1 MLSYEIKKMLDR
13 NLKQFHISPYN
24 EIKRVPMFEFVNI
37 TKALAEENRLRILM
51 ALEGEELC
59 VCQLIELLELAP
71 STVSKHVSV
80 LRQARLVEGRKDGRW
95 MYYYLADKS
104 APSEVTEAIAW
115 VKKSLSGNS
124 RILKDAKRLK
134 DILKIDREVLCR
146 RQTASGADETTQVAQ
161 I

>member
-1 MLSYEIKKMLDR
+1 MRRIT
-13 NLKQFHISPYN
+13 
-24 EIKRVPMFEFVNI
+24 MFEFVNI

-71 STVSKHVSV
+71 STVSKHMSV

-95 MYYYLADKS
+95 MFYRLADAS

-115 VKKSLSGNS
+115 VKTSLVGNG
-124 RILKDAKRLK
+124 RIRADAKRLK
-134 DILKIDREVLCR
+134 DILKIDREVLCS
-146 RQTASGADETTQVAQ
+146 RQARSGEDEAARVAQ